1 MNNYIKK
8 NINIILC
15 IFILLQPLLDLL
27 TGVCIHSLKINL
39 TIGIIVRVLFLLFIC
54 IITLFTF
61 KKKKILIP
69 YLIIGL
75 YFIFYTIGIVLFGN
89 KNMLFTEI
97 QGLIKTFYFP
107 ILLISLHAIR
117 NEIKVSKM
125 VLFTSLFMYLILI
138 FIPTILGIG
147 YQTYE
152 IAKAGTLGFF
162 NSANEIGGIISL
174 LTPIMFIIFYY
185 SKNIIPKV
193 ILVVMYLTVILM
205 MGTKTPLL
213 ALMITIGMSL
223 LYKWIKLIKE
233 KKYKSIIISLSIVII
248 GIIGLIIVMPKSNF
262 YKNIQTHLD
271 YLKVEKITDIFKEE
285 ELIDHFIFS
294 QRLTFLRNK
303 SKLYNKSNIYQ
314 KVFGIGYTKDNKATK
329 LIEMDYFDILYSHGV
344 AGFIIFFIIMI
355 YVLYRLL
362 KKEKQITY
370 EKYMTHVSLLLIIF
384 LSFFTGHIITA
395 PSVSLISIILIIS
408 LVKRDKKDLLFA
420 DHSMQ
425 IGGIEM
431 AQLNL
436 LNNLDYNKYNVVLI
450 LEEKKGELL
459 DKINKHVIIKELKV
473 SNNKNVIIRKFINAY
488 RKLVFK
494 IFNYMNYD
502 FSCCYTTY
510 SYSSNKV
517 ARIASI
523 NNSIYIHS
531 DYKYIYGTEKEYKE
545 FFDTRKINDFKSII
559 FVSNESKKSFLEYYP
574 DLKDKTIVLNNLI
587 NVKQIL
593 DKSKEKIKEEK
604 GTKKLFVYVGR
615 LDDSSKK
622 LKRAIKLSKE
632 LDIELWIIGDGPDR
646 KMYEDYAKELKINN
660 QIKFLGKKE
669 NPYPYMLKADY
680 IILTSDYEG
689 FPVTYLEAIALNKK
703 IITTIKT
710 SDDQIDI
717 EDYAYIIPKEEDKM
731 KKEVEKIL
739 KSKSKQKIINLE
751 KIQTKRIKQFE
762 KLFN

>member
-531 DYKYIYGTEKEYKE
+531 DYKYIYSTEKEYKE

-574 DLKDKTIVLNNLI
+574 NLKDKTIVLNNLI

-604 GTKKLFVYVGR
+604 GSKKLFVYVGR

-739 KSKSKQKIINLE
+739 KSKSNKKTINLE

>member
-1 MNNYIKK
+1 
-8 NINIILC
+8 
-15 IFILLQPLLDLL
+15 
-27 TGVCIHSLKINL
+27 
-39 TIGIIVRVLFLLFIC
+39 
-54 IITLFTF
+54 
-61 KKKKILIP
+61 
-69 YLIIGL
+69 
-75 YFIFYTIGIVLFGN
+75 
-89 KNMLFTEI
+89 MLFTEI

-459 DKINKHVIIKELKV
+459 DKINKHVIIKELNLI
-473 SNNKNVIIRKFINAY
+473 NNKNVIIRKFINAY

>member
-531 DYKYIYGTEKEYKE
+531 DYKYIYSTEKEYKE

-574 DLKDKTIVLNNLI
+574 NLKDKTIVLNNLI

-604 GTKKLFVYVGR
+604 GSKKLFVYVGR

-622 LKRAIKLSKE
+622 LKRAIKLLKE

-739 KSKSKQKIINLE
+739 KSKSNKKTINLE